1 MIQVILLT
9 SIALI
14 AGFGIPVMAA
24 LNAKLGIHLASPV
37 LASCILF
44 CVGFIISL
52 IILLLMGMPQIK
64 LNNLPPAYLLTGGC
78 FVAFYVFSITA
89 IAPHLGLGNAI
100 FFVLLG
106 QLVSAAFIDHF
117 GLFGTIK
124 NEITLERGIGL
135 MLLTIGVFMARKT
148 V

>member
-1 MIQVILLT
+1 MIQIIFLT
-9 SIALI
+9 SIVLI

-24 LNAKLGIHLASPV
+24 LNAKLGIHLASPF

-44 CVGFIISL
+44 FVGFIISL
-52 IILLLMGMPQIK
+52 IILLSMGIPQVK
-64 LNNLPPAYLLTGGC
+64 LNNLPPAYLLSGGC

-106 QLVSAAFIDHF
+106 QLVSAALIDHF
-117 GLFGTIK
+117 GLFGAIK
-124 NEITLERGIGL
+124 SEITLERGIGL
-135 MLLTIGVFMARKT
+135 FLLMVGVFMARKT